1 MRDLTKKEK
10 KQFDIFIKGYI
21 EGLKGV
27 PVSVRVK
34 YHIRNEILSPNE
46 VRTVLEEKGIKYMK
60 NDVISPV
67 PANDDILES
76 YKDKVRFWKR
86 SKVALKEY
94 KQGYIDGYFRALSSE
109 QPRAFLDPELNE
121 DIYKYLQS
129 TWLYEHEY
137 GGGSDAGSESV

>member
-10 KQFDIFIKGYI
+10 KQFDIFIKGYV

-34 YHIRNEILSPNE
+34 YHLGDSELN
-46 VRTVLEEKGIKYMK
+46 YMK

-129 TWLYEHEY
+129 TWLHEHVY